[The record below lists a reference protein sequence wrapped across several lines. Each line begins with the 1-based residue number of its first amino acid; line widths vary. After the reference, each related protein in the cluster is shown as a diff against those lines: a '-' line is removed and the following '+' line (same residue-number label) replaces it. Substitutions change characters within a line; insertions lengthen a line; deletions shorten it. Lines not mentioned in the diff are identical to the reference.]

1 MDTIIVIFVKFCT
14 VYEQR
19 EYFFKLSFVQLGEL
33 ASSIRKRT
41 NVTFGLYFSLFEWF
55 HPLYL
60 KDKANKFQTQD
71 YVDVS
76 KCILNK

>member
-1 MDTIIVIFVKFCT
+1 MKS
-14 VYEQR
+14 EKN
-19 EYFFKLSFVQLGEL
+19 FFNYHLQVQLGEL

-76 KCILNK
+76 KCISNK